1 MKILHVYHSLTIG
14 GIETFLCALMN
25 EQSRFHSVSF
35 CTWLDGEENDTR
47 LSPSIQRLS
56 LHNPSLSKKYKYADE
71 VRLFFLIWKGKYD
84 IVHIHGA
91 FDYYLLSAFLLHHR
105 TRFVYTIHSEVEIEN
120 RRINRLGMSLKRFF
134 FSRRWLVPVV
144 LSRRFLPDFEKLYG
158 CQAFVVENGLVK
170 PQIQEQ
176 TPLLGKLSRGPK
188 TRLFIH
194 AGRICEAKN
203 QLVLVKVFERLI
215 REGEDVMLLIVG
227 PVSDEE
233 LFATIRPYFSDRIV
247 YAGPSNDVPS
257 LLAHADAMCLPSLY
271 EGFPISV
278 LEALSVGCISIC
290 TPVGGVEDMITDN
303 ETGFIAKAVTEE
315 DYEQA
320 LRRYLRCDDA
330 KLAEMNDS
338 CHRSFKR
345 FQISET
351 SSRYE
356 ELYRTSNLDS

>member
-71 VRLFFLIWKGKYD
+71 VRIFFLIWKGKYD

-290 TPVGGVEDMITDN
+290 TPVGAVEDMIVDGN
-303 ETGFIAKAVTEE
+303 TGFVAKSVSEE
-315 DYEQA
+315 DYYLAVKQFLQCDEA
-320 LRRYLRCDDA
+320 TLAFMRDRTVKAFGRFDIVETRRCYDELYG
-330 KLAEMNDS
+330 
-338 CHRSFKR
+338 
-345 FQISET
+345 SET
-351 SSRYE
+351 
-356 ELYRTSNLDS
+356 LDR